1 LATAP
6 ADIHV
11 DPETLPWV
19 PQGEGIW
26 FKPLRILPQAGT
38 WTNLL
43 RVSPAGMVNRHRH
56 VGDVEAW
63 ILQGSWRYVEHDWV
77 GHPGSYIYEPAG
89 DVHTLVVEGGT
100 EMVTLFR
107 LGGPMEYVDETGAVA
122 FVETA
127 ESKLERYLSYCRD
140 EGLEPKREIFA

>member
-1 LATAP
+1 VPAIP

-11 DPETLPWV
+11 DPETIPWV
-19 PQGEGIW
+19 PQAEGVW
-26 FKPLRILPQAGT
+26 FKPLRIAPGAGT

-63 ILQGSWRYVEHDWV
+63 VLRGSWRYVEHGWV
-77 GHPGSYIYEPAG
+77 ARAGSYVYEPAG
-89 DVHTLVVEGGT
+89 DVHTLVVEGGE

-107 LGGPMEYVDETGAVA
+107 LGGPMEYVDDAGTTVA
-122 FVETA
+122 VETA
-127 ESKLERYLSYCRD
+127 ATKRDRYLDYCAAH
-140 EGLEPKREIFA
+140 GVEPRREIFA